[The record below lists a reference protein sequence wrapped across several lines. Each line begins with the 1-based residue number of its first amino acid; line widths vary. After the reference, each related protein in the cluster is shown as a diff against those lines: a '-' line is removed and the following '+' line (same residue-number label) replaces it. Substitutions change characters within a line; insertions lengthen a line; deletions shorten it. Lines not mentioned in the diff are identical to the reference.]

1 MIAHPHT
8 LGVSEDDYSSA
19 FRSLVDEGLGGIEA
33 YYAEYAPELRAH
45 IAGLCADYGIVAT
58 GGSDFHG
65 SYKPELFVGT
75 GRGDLNVPDETVDLL
90 VEARS

>member
-1 MIAHPHT
+1 MLCGDRRLEQVA
-8 LGVSEDDYSSA
+8 VA
-19 FRSLVDEGLGGIEA
+19 VVGLEPGGIEA

-90 VEARS
+90 SEARF